1 MQYKS
6 KQPITDFDGQE
17 IQLLEASE
25 PGLVEEMLK
34 KKKWYHEQKDPAR
47 I

>member
-1 MQYKS
+1 MQYNS

-34 KKKWYHEQKDPAR
+34 KKKWYHE
-47 I
+47 